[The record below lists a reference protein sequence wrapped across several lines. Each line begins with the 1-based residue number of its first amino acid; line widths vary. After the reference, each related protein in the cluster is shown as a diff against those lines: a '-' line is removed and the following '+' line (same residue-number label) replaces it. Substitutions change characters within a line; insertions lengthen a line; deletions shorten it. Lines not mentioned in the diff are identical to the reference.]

1 MRDITAEF
9 EGHRTHLRAVA
20 YRLLGSVHEAD
31 DAVQEA
37 WLRLSRSDPDE
48 IDNLGG
54 WLTTVVSRICLDRLR
69 SRTTRREDALD
80 ETTPLPGDAVRP
92 EDEAVHA
99 DSVGVAMLVVLELL
113 SPAERL
119 AFVLHDLFALP
130 FDEIAT
136 ITGRSPAAVRQL
148 ASRGRRRVQE
158 PEHSPEADRATQRR
172 VVDAFL
178 TASRGGDFQ
187 GLLDLLDPDAVIR
200 ADGEAVRLGSQPV
213 VAGAAAVAETLSGR
227 AKGARLML
235 VDGYAGAAWSPQGQP
250 KVVFAFTVES
260 GRVTEIELLADPEV
274 LGSIELEPV

>member
-1 MRDITAEF
+1 MQEIATEF
-9 EGHRTHLRAVA
+9 EAHRTHLRAVA

-37 WLRLSRSDPDE
+37 WLRLSRSDADE

-54 WLTTVVSRICLDRLR
+54 WLTTVVSRICLDQLR
-69 SRTTRREDALD
+69 SRRTRREDPID
-80 ETTPLPGDAVRP
+80 DTTPLPVEAVRP
-92 EDEAVHA
+92 EDEAVLA
-99 DSVGVAMLVVLELL
+99 DSVGVAMLVVLERL

-136 ITGRSPAAVRQL
+136 ITGRSPAAARQL

-158 PEHSPEADRATQRR
+158 PEHSPEADRATQQR

-187 GLLDLLDPDAVIR
+187 GLLDLLDPDAV
-200 ADGEAVRLGSQPV
+200 VRPD
-213 VAGAAAVAETLSGR
+213 GAAVAMGAEPLVTGAEAVAETFSGR
-227 AKGARLML
+227 AQGARLAL
-235 VDGYAGAAWSPQGQP
+235 VDGYAGAAWRHRGETR
-250 KVVFAFTVES
+250 VVFAFTVED
-260 GRVTEIELLADPEV
+260 GRITEIELLADPEV
-274 LGSIELEPV
+274 LGVLDLAPA